1 MTVSDQ
7 PEMDYDTAL
16 AGLVE
21 GAEREVALFN
31 KLAEIGRDFA
41 GATNDIEQRQNALAA
56 LEAII
61 KHCLAAD
68 VPSDAIVTM
77 NALFADIENLNEGRE
92 VIS

>member
-1 MTVSDQ
+1 
-7 PEMDYDTAL
+7 
-16 AGLVE
+16 
-21 GAEREVALFN
+21 
-31 KLAEIGRDFA
+31 
-41 GATNDIEQRQNALAA
+41 

-77 NALFADIENLNEGRE
+77 KALFADIENLNEGRE